1 MKIVH
6 GTPNSLFAVGVG
18 ILSPGAPPMPFI
30 AFAPKDKMGDIE
42 FLTVDENCTSMVEK
56 IEEVGGVVIFFDN
69 PESFAS
75 SMQFMRYLGHAA
87 NEGEWSK
94 RTKVKGMTQ

>member
-1 MKIVH
+1 MRIVH

-18 ILSPGAPPMPFI
+18 ILQPGAPPMPFI
-30 AFAPKDKMGDIE
+30 AFAPKGKMGDVDL
-42 FLTVDENCTSMVEK
+42 LTVEEDCTAMVKK

-87 NEGEWSK
+87 NEGEWGQ
-94 RTKVKGMTQ
+94 RTKVRGMTQ